1 MEWYHGSPLP
11 LTVLRAGSTF
21 TQDRTLARVFSHKPA
36 IVNREEDGN
45 VLHTGTLPGFLYRI
59 AEPVLPDDLLPHP
72 TSTLPDGLEWLTLR
86 NFTLECIEATMPL
99 PSERLTE
106 TMLADFRAMAADATS
121 VPGTT
126 PAFDSPRNNPRN
138 PVLVY
143 GTRNPAKLVSMRET
157 LRGIPVGLL
166 DLSGPRA
173 FVRETPEDG
182 HTPIEN
188 AMEKALGYWRQ
199 LRVPVFSIDS
209 GLYFT
214 GVEDKDQPGV
224 HIRRMNGHR
233 MDDAEMVR
241 HYSALARKY
250 GGFLEARY
258 RNAFCLVLD
267 DTHCIRYEG
276 PDIDS
281 EAFHLVD
288 RPHAKHQEGFP
299 LDSISVE
306 IRSGRHYFDLPLS
319 SGLDATEENNGT
331 TRDRAD
337 RTDLGVIDGFRGLF
351 SRIMPL
357 LHQFAGDGADA

>member
-1 MEWYHGSPLP
+1 MEWYHGSSLP

-36 IVNREEDGN
+36 IVSRENDGKI
-45 VLHTGTLPGFLYRI
+45 LHTGTLPGFLYRI
-59 AEPVLPDDLLPHP
+59 AESVMPGDLLPHP
-72 TSTLPDGLEWLTLR
+72 SSTMPDGLEWLTLR
-86 NFTLECIEATMPL
+86 NFPLECIEATVPL
-99 PSERLTE
+99 PSEKLTDA
-106 TMLADFRAMAADATS
+106 MVADFRALAEGHADSIPRTA
-121 VPGTT
+121 
-126 PAFDSPRNNPRN
+126 PAFDSQRN

-157 LRGIPVGLL
+157 LRGIPVRLL

-182 HTPIEN
+182 HTPMEN
-188 AMEKALGYWRQ
+188 AMEKALGYWQQ

-214 GVEDKDQPGV
+214 GVEEKDQPGV

-241 HYSALARKY
+241 HYAALARKY
-250 GGFLEARY
+250 GGILEARY

-288 RPHAKHQEGFP
+288 RPHAKRQEGFP

-306 IRSGRHYFDLPLS
+306 IRSGRHYFDLPLA
-319 SGLDATEENNGT
+319 SGLDETEEIHEE
-331 TRDRAD
+331 

-357 LHQFAGDGADA
+357 LHQFAGNRADA